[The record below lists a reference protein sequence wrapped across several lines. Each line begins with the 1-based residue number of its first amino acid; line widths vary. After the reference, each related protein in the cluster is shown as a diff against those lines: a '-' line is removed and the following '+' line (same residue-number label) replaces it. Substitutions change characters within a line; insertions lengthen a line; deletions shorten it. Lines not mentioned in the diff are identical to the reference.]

1 MIKRNLKKMMPV
13 ALAAI
18 TACTLFI
25 GSGLLQEKTFGA
37 ETENKI
43 KYGDVNG
50 DKEINIADTV
60 ILKKHL
66 AGIKGLNIDMTA
78 SDVNVDGKVNI
89 TDAVLLMKHMAGINI
104 GLGSVEQPT
113 APEES
118 KPEETTPDESKP
130 DETKPEESKPAS
142 IYGTNPT
149 PVADSENPFPQ
160 YTAWRAA
167 NGELIYGY
175 FAEDTFIQ
183 EYFDRFNE
191 ERYMRNHY
199 APYTMS
205 PQLMQNAKD
214 VTIECAALLGQNNW
228 SDVVEEVVLKHC
240 GSSDLTLGHRTLD
253 AIKMA
258 ATWASF
264 KGYGAEDSLPTGISI
279 FTRQHLNENGEV
291 EYCDRFVIMIEAII
305 D

>member
-1 MIKRNLKKMMPV
+1 MMRKKLIKVAPI

-25 GSGLLQEKTFGA
+25 GSSLSKEKIFGA
-37 ETENKI
+37 ETENEI

-50 DKEINIADTV
+50 DKEINIADVV

-66 AGIKGLNIDMTA
+66 ASMQTIIDLKA

-89 TDAVLLMKHMAGINI
+89 TDAVLLMKHMAGMNVV
-104 GLGSVEQPT
+104 LGSAEQPT
-113 APEES
+113 
-118 KPEETTPDESKP
+118 TPVESKP
-130 DETKPEESKPAS
+130 DETKPEQSKPVQSDS
-142 IYGTNPT
+142 IYGVNPT

-175 FAEDTFIQ
+175 FAEDAFIQ
-183 EYFDRFNE
+183 EYLDTFNNDRDVLG
-191 ERYMRNHY
+191 HY
-199 APYTMS
+199 QPYTMS

-214 VTIECAALLGQNNW
+214 VTIECAALLGENNW
-228 SDVVEEVVLKHC
+228 TDVVNEVILKYRGDSH
-240 GSSDLTLGHRTLD
+240 LTLGHRTLG
-253 AIKMA
+253 AIRMA
-258 ATWASF
+258 GEWTGY
-264 KGYGAEDSLPTGISI
+264 KGYGTEDPHPQGISI
-279 FTRQHLNENGEV
+279 FTRQYLNENGEV
-291 EYCDRFVIMIEAII
+291 EYCDRFVIMIEAMI

>member
-1 MIKRNLKKMMPV
+1 MMRKKLIKVAPI

-25 GSGLLQEKTFGA
+25 GSSLSKEKIFGA
-37 ETENKI
+37 ETENEI

-50 DKEINIADTV
+50 DKEINIADVV

-66 AGIKGLNIDMTA
+66 ASMQTIIDLKA

-89 TDAVLLMKHMAGINI
+89 TDAVLLMKHMAGMNVV
-104 GLGSVEQPT
+104 LGSAEQPT
-113 APEES
+113 
-118 KPEETTPDESKP
+118 TPVESKP
-130 DETKPEESKPAS
+130 DETKPEQSKPVQSDS
-142 IYGTNPT
+142 IYGVNPT

-175 FAEDTFIQ
+175 FAEDAFIQ

-191 ERYMRNHY
+191 ERYMRSHY
-199 APYTMS
+199 VPYTMS

-214 VTIECAALLGQNNW
+214 VTIECAVLLGENNW
-228 SDVVEEVVLKHC
+228 EDIVDEVVLKKQ
-240 GSSDLTLGHRTLD
+240 GTSDLTLGHRTLD
-253 AIKMA
+253 AIHMA
-258 ATWASF
+258 GMWASY
-264 KGYGAEDSLPTGISI
+264 KGYGAEDSHPTGISI
-279 FTRQHLNENGEV
+279 FTRQYLDENGEV
-291 EYCDRFVIMIEAII
+291 EYCDRFVIMIEAMI